1 MATNAQILKVR
12 LFFIGK
18 SLIPV
23 INQVKALEEGLPLP
37 ELARRKKD
45 HPIENYNLNEL
56 HQEFERL
63 TGDFYFLL

>member
-12 LFFIGK
+12 HSLIGK

-37 ELARRKKD
+37 ELARLKKG